1 MDDWDIMP
9 GTEMTATQIR
19 LKLSEA
25 DLDTPSEVCELLDEL
40 VGSGRVTKLS
50 TSMYRWNW

>member
-1 MDDWDIMP
+1 MPWKVKP

-25 DLDTPSEVCELLDEL
+25 NLDTPTEVCELLDKL
-40 VGSGRVTKLS
+40 VQSGRVTKLRS
-50 TSMYRWNW
+50 FMYRWNW